1 MAARTKSKVTPK
13 YKTKYRV
20 RNWAAY
26 EESLRRRGDITV
38 WFDDHAVDSWNAP
51 PSGRPGGQ
59 KEYSDAA
66 SETALTLR
74 SLFHLG
80 LRQTE
85 SFVGSL
91 VRLMRLKLRVPDH
104 TTLSR
109 RGRTIDVRSLPRK
122 GDGPLHLVIACG
134 MSPAVTHR
142 VVQAAAFSSHWA
154 HPGPRTGLPARRA

>member
-13 YKTKYRV
+13 YKTKYRA
-20 RNWAAY
+20 RNWAVY

-38 WFDDHAVDSWNAP
+38 WFDADAVDSWNAP

-59 KEYSDAA
+59 KEYSDVAI
-66 SETALTLR
+66 ETTLTLR

-85 SFVGSL
+85 GFVGYL
-91 VRLMRLKLRVPDH
+91 VRLMGLELRVPDH

-109 RGRTIDVRSLPRK
+109 RGRTIDVRGLPRK
-122 GDGPLHLVIACG
+122 GDGPLHLVID
-134 MSPAVTHR
+134 S
-142 VVQAAAFSSHWA
+142 
-154 HPGPRTGLPARRA
+154 TGLKVVGAGQWNEDKHGDSSGLEQLIFTAEGS